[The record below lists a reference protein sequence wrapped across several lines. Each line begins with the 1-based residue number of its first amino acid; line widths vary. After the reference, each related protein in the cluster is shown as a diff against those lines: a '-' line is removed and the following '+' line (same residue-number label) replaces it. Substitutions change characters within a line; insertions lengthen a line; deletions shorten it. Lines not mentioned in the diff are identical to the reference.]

1 MRPLLH
7 NESGF
12 SMIELLVV
20 AVILVIIMGGLATIF
35 GIGLNTSK
43 TSNATLASQSGVIVA
58 LDRLDFEGRC
68 AQTAT
73 RISAGAGVTFSYPS
87 QCTHQG
93 TSVTSVTWCVQSSSF
108 GNSLVR
114 YAGSPPASCPVS
126 GTTWATGVTS
136 PTPFTC
142 TTTGSLPSLNVNL
155 TVNTGT
161 TSLTSA
167 TGTDTITLQNA
178 TSGAACS

>member
-1 MRPLLH
+1 MRSLLH

-20 AVILVIIMGGLATIF
+20 SVILIIVMAGLATIF
-35 GIGLNTSK
+35 GIGLTTSQA
-43 TSNATLASQSGVIVA
+43 SSQTLASQSGVVVA

-68 AQTAT
+68 AQSAT
-73 RISAGAGVTFSYPS
+73 RISAGAGVTFTYPS
-87 QCTHQG
+87 AGQCVHQG
-93 TSVTSVTWCVQSSSF
+93 SSVTSVTWCVQS
-108 GNSLVR
+108 GSLVR
-114 YAGSPPASCPVS
+114 YAGSPPAACPVS
-126 GTTWATGVTS
+126 GTSWATKVTS
-136 PTPFTC
+136 PTPFSC

-161 TSLTSA
+161 TTLTSA

-178 TSGAACS
+178 ASGSACS